1 MSALRSLAVAVM
13 AVPRK
18 FTDQLQAFCELAD
31 RLATT
36 HDADAMLFL
45 MERPTDWARLRQAT
59 GEHTVLLAGDTE
71 ETLEGAAEEDF
82 DTILLNMPSEAPV
95 YERLTQALLE
105 ARGRGTVAGRGVASS
120 PCTAASSRP

>member
-1 MSALRSLAVAVM
+1 M
-13 AVPRK
+13 AYPRK

-45 MERPTDWARLRQAT
+45 MERPTDWTRLRQCT
-59 GEHTVLLAGDTE
+59 GAHTVILAGDTA
-71 ETLEGAAEEDF
+71 ETLEGSAEEDF

-95 YERLTQALLE
+95 YERLTQSLLE
-105 ARGRGTVAGRGVASS
+105 AVADEMLPPGATVVAVYSGFEPTVIDS
-120 PCTAASSRP
+120 LSII